1 MLCFAVMKS
10 ILVPLRVYDAAASV
24 LDHAIT
30 VARAFDGYV
39 EGLVVEPVF
48 QVAVG
53 EAMAAV
59 PAYDTRMLEDW
70 RAKAEAVHAKFNDA
84 MARAKIAAGWH
95 QTTGTESAVVGEYG
109 RVFDLIVIGRSHGD
123 DEGEVTETCEA
134 ALFDSGRPVL
144 LAPRE
149 APAALGKTIVISWN
163 GSTETA
169 RTIGLG
175 MPFIDRAE
183 AVFVLTVEGA
193 TVSGPSGAQV
203 AAYLARR
210 GIAAKAVTAK
220 PGDRSQGEAILEE
233 ADALGADFLLKGAYT
248 HSRLRQMVF
257 GGPTKHILAHAAL
270 PVLMAH

>member
-1 MLCFAVMKS
+1 MKS
-10 ILVPLRVYDAAASV
+10 ILVPLRAYDGAESA
-24 LDHAIT
+24 LDNAIT
-30 VARAFDGYV
+30 VARGFDAYV

-48 QVAVG
+48 QLAVG

-59 PAYDTRMLEDW
+59 PAYDTQMLDDW
-70 RAKAEAVHAKFNDA
+70 RAKAETVRAKFDET
-84 MARAKIAAGWH
+84 MAQAGIASGWH
-95 QTTGTESAVVGEYG
+95 QGKGSESAVVGEYG
-109 RVFDLIVIGRSHGD
+109 RLFDLIVIGRSQGD
-123 DEGEVTETCEA
+123 DGGEVTETCEA

-149 APAALGKTIVISWN
+149 APSALGKTAVISWN

-169 RTIGLG
+169 RTIALGL
-175 MPFIDRAE
+175 PFIDRAE

-193 TVSGPSGAQV
+193 TVPGPSGDQV
-203 AAYLARR
+203 AAYLGRR
-210 GIAAKAVTAK
+210 GIEAKAITAK

-233 ADALGADFLLKGAYT
+233 ADALGADLLLKGAYT

-257 GGPTKHILAHAAL
+257 GGPTKHILSHAEL